1 MSVRN
6 LTVERWD
13 DGTYT
18 VVRIIATGFATEA
31 DAWAAIDAHDREHA
45 KWFDQIHSI
54 RDAFANA
61 GPHHG

>member
-6 LTVERWD
+6 LTVWQAD

-18 VVRIIATGFATEA
+18 VVRVIATGFATEA
-31 DAWAAIDAHDREHA
+31 EAWAAIDAHDHEHA
-45 KWFDQIHSI
+45 RWLDQINRI

-61 GPHHG
+61 GRHG